1 MTNRISSV
9 NFSWARWCVLEILM
23 CTLASCSSFSHDPH
37 MSKANTIAPL
47 HNQQTMNEGT
57 LAELEN
63 REVMINS
70 ADLRTSSV
78 EEALQSYHA
87 ATSSMP
93 EGQEK
98 IDTLKRMADLTTHA
112 TEVRDELSS
121 SKKHSISA
129 SDSKANPDKL
139 INQQIDTMLYRQ
151 FMQGMATAKSRQE
164 AAAYLDMASSVASK
178 IDHSLIHVD
187 FDQAI
192 ALYQQVLASSHNPR
206 ERQETYY
213 KLARVY
219 DMAGRTKDS
228 IATLQSLA
236 KEYPDSPFYVEAEF
250 RSGEMYFE
258 HKDYADAIESYQ
270 YVLKSTHSERYRHQA
285 TYKLGWCYY
294 KLSDYPHAVA
304 TFFDFYQQLIQQ
316 NNENQFP
323 DARENDQ
330 QLLHDTARVISL
342 SLMQENGVSSLDHW
356 FVEHGDTP
364 WEADMYK
371 ALAHEYLLQDRF
383 QDAASAFNAYVE
395 RHPMDAKAP
404 EFSADAIM
412 AYQNGGF
419 PGMVLPAK
427 VSFVQRY
434 GEGSSWWEQADDSK
448 RQKLLPYL
456 RSQLLDLAK
465 HEHAIAQHDHA
476 SEHYVNAAHWY
487 KEYLATHPSQ
497 DNEIAIREL
506 LAEALHFGGQNRE
519 AIDQFHQLAY
529 GYGGANTQSEKA
541 AAFELACYESLMAEH
556 SNPDVEQ
563 DYIKAALNFARH
575 FPADKR
581 APSVLADIIDNQLA
595 NHHPQAAI
603 ATAQILVG
611 LEPPAPA
618 PITLN
623 AWKVIADNQYDLG
636 QLVEAE
642 VSYNR
647 VLGYNSPLLSSA
659 DRTTYENRLAATI
672 YKEAV
677 QLRDQH
683 SINPAVQTFLR
694 VGETVPHSDL
704 GPAAQFDAAN
714 LLLSTEQYG
723 RAIPVLESFRQLYPH
738 HELMHNLPAKLGL
751 AYEKTG
757 NYAAAAQQYVAIAND
772 AHLSNPELA
781 RESMLHAANLFN
793 KTHLPDRAAD
803 LYRQYVQQYPHPA
816 NDLSEA
822 ENHLLDYY
830 TGLDDQDQVNHWLQA
845 LVDTDAQAGLERTD
859 RTRYLAAMASF
870 RLAQPDFDAFK
881 AIQLSQPL
889 ADTLAAKKSAMRKV
903 LNDYNRILAYDAGEY
918 SAAATY
924 QIATTY
930 HLLAQALL
938 KSDRPAGLS
947 GLELEQYNILLEEQ
961 ADPFDD
967 KAIHLLVGNTELVK
981 QGLYDSWIRLS
992 FAELAELSPGR
1003 YDRHEQLES
1012 VVPAVF

>member
-1 MTNRISSV
+1 MTNRIHHV
-9 NFSWARWCVLEILM
+9 NFSWPRLCALGTLVSIL
-23 CTLASCSSFSHDPH
+23 AGCSTFSHDSHQP
-37 MSKANTIAPL
+37 KPNAIAPL
-47 HNQQTMNEGT
+47 HNQQAMNEGT

-70 ADLRTSSV
+70 GDLRTTSV
-78 EEALQSYHA
+78 EEALKSYHS
-87 ATSSMP
+87 ATTAMP

-112 TEVRDELSS
+112 TEVRDELAV
-121 SKKHSISA
+121 SKKTSKTST
-129 SDSKANPDKL
+129 DSGANQDKS
-139 INQQIDTMLYRQ
+139 INQQIDTMLYRN

-164 AAAYLDMASSVASK
+164 AAAYLDMASTVASK

-192 ALYQQVLASSHNPR
+192 SLYRQVLANSQNPR

-213 KLARVY
+213 KLARVF
-219 DMAGRTKDS
+219 DMAGHTQES
-228 IATLQSLA
+228 IATLKSLA
-236 KEYPDSPFYVEAEF
+236 EEYPNSPFYVEAEF

-258 HKDYADAIESYQ
+258 HKAYADAITAYQ
-270 YVLKSTHSERYRHQA
+270 HVLQAAHAEHYRQQA
-285 TYKLGWCYY
+285 AYKLGWCYY

-304 TFFDFYQQLIQQ
+304 TFFDFYQQLLQQ
-316 NNENQFP
+316 PHENQFP
-323 DARENDQ
+323 DAQEHDQ

-342 SLMQENGVSSLDHW
+342 SLMQEDGANSLNRW
-356 FVEHGDTP
+356 FTEHGDSP

-371 ALAHEYLLQDRF
+371 ALGHEYLLQDRF
-383 QDAASAFNAYVE
+383 QDAATAFKAYVE
-395 RHPMDAKAP
+395 RHPMDVRAP
-404 EFSADAIM
+404 EFSADAIL

-419 PGMVLPAK
+419 PGLVLPAK
-427 VSFVQRY
+427 ENFVQRY
-434 GEGSSWWEQADDSK
+434 GQNSPWWQQADDSK

-465 HEHAIAQHDHA
+465 HEHALAQHDHSA
-476 SEHYVNAAHWY
+476 EHYQSAARWY
-487 KEYLATHPSQ
+487 RDYLDTHPGQ
-497 DNEIAIREL
+497 ENEIAIREL
-506 LAEALHFGGQNRE
+506 LAEALHFGGQNRD
-519 AIDQFHQLAY
+519 AITQFHQLAY
-529 GYGGANTQSEKA
+529 GYGGLNPQSEKS
-541 AAFELACYESLMAEH
+541 AAFELACYESLLADH
-556 SNPDVEQ
+556 SGPDVEQ

-581 APSVLADIIDNQLA
+581 APGVLADIIDNQLA
-595 NHHPQAAI
+595 NHNPQAAI

-636 QLVEAE
+636 QLAEAE

-647 VLGYNSPLLSSA
+647 VLGYNNPLLSST
-659 DRTTYENRLAATI
+659 DRSTYENRLAATI

-683 SINPAVQTFLR
+683 SINQAVQTFIR

-757 NYAAAAQQYVAIAND
+757 NYAAAAEQYVAIATD
-772 AHLSNPELA
+772 AHLNNPELA
-781 RESMLHAANLFN
+781 RESVQHAASLFN

-803 LYRQYVQQYPHPA
+803 LYRQYVQQFPHPA

-830 TGLDDQDQVNHWLQA
+830 SGLDDQDQVNHWLQA

-859 RTRYLAAMASF
+859 RTRYLAAMAAF

-881 AIQLSQPL
+881 AVQLTQPL
-889 ADTLAAKKSAMRKV
+889 TDTLAAKKTAMRKV
-903 LNDYNRILAYDAGEY
+903 LNDYNRILAYGAGEY

-938 KSDRPAGLS
+938 KSDRPAGLA

-981 QGLYDSWIRLS
+981 QGLYDSWVRLS

-1012 VVPAVF
+1012 VVPSVF